1 MRAPSPKLVVAALIA
16 ALLTSCNEPVPDNG
30 RLVIKS
36 DLEKPNAAALLR
48 GLGMPTPPATVE
60 FYEYLPGRD
69 DMAMTVFVVGQAD
82 WARMR
87 AAPPL
92 RGIPDER
99 WSNDQAASF
108 LADRGGWRP
117 HQDLAI
123 IAAQTWL
130 PKAEFLQIGYSPAGP
145 GRVRVYL
152 AWGQT

>member
-1 MRAPSPKLVVAALIA
+1 MTSQSALTAALA
-16 ALLTSCNEPVPDNG
+16 AMLLTSCNQPAPDNG
-30 RLVIKS
+30 RIVVKS
-36 DLEKPNAAALLR
+36 ALEKPSAAALLR

-69 DMAMTVFVVGQAD
+69 DVAMTVFVVSKSD

-92 RGIPDER
+92 SGIPDER
-99 WSNDQAASF
+99 WSNQQAAPF
-108 LADRGGWRP
+108 LPDRGGWRP
-117 HQDLAI
+117 HEDFAI
-123 IAAQTWL
+123 VAARTWL